1 MRASQLVAS
10 MSLDIAARII
20 WLLVIEGLILQEA
33 TYERQ

>member
-10 MSLDIAARII
+10 MSLDITARII
-20 WLLVIEGLILQEA
+20 WLLVVEGLILQEA

>member
-10 MSLDIAARII
+10 MSLDIAVGFR
-20 WLLVIEGLILQEA
+20 LLVVEGLIWQEA